1 MRLAIVIYAIY
12 AFGLVPFHIIASHW
26 KSRKNRDKKQSRSR
40 CCGFATD
47 VFEIMES
54 VIKVVYAMEKKTR
67 KKSLLLSGSVR
78 RIMIVS
84 YS

>member
-1 MRLAIVIYAIY
+1 MQMESQYLVSAASEDAIDRLFELWEDA
-12 AFGLVPFHIIASHW
+12 
-26 KSRKNRDKKQSRSR
+26 NDKYDDCSFE
-40 CCGFATD
+40 GFATD

-54 VIKVVYAMEKKTR
+54 VIKVVYAMEKEDK
-67 KKSLLLSGSVR
+67 KKSSLLSGSVR